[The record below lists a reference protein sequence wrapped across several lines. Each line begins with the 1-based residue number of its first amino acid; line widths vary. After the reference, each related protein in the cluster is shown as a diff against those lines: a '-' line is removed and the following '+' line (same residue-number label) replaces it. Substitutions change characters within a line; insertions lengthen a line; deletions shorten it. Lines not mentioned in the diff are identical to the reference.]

1 MKKFT
6 IQLQNE
12 NFATNKVIIPL
23 SKIKH
28 KIKVVDAFLEL
39 PIALG
44 SGTYSVNFSTE
55 PSSVEWSNVD
65 TIHVEAG
72 KVIKVNI
79 SDELQDSLNAFVN
92 SIILTFNGNNNI
104 SFVDNG
110 CVKVE
115 YISLTEYR
123 KNCGSHTIDLKKAG
137 KLSVDLTTKGT
148 RLVAPIAASD
158 NNPLPLEIT
167 ANYNSDSSELKGVA
181 KPLGKKWNLNICQY
195 LKQNNI
201 EPKSELSIENSE
213 NKQPIEELSFTYID
227 ENGKEQLIEEK
238 YYYLDNKNK
247 VYVNR
252 SDISVDVD
260 GTLKYN
266 SDTVKNKTV
275 EKELESV
282 SGLKLVSSISDIDE
296 AGLMDNEPE
305 E

>member
-137 KLSVDLTTKGT
+137 KLSGSPCKAELLIL
-148 RLVAPIAASD
+148 RLLEH
-158 NNPLPLEIT
+158 NNYSPMEC
-167 ANYNSDSSELKGVA
+167 DRRGFV
-181 KPLGKKWNLNICQY
+181 
-195 LKQNNI
+195 
-201 EPKSELSIENSE
+201 
-213 NKQPIEELSFTYID
+213 
-227 ENGKEQLIEEK
+227 
-238 YYYLDNKNK
+238 
-247 VYVNR
+247 
-252 SDISVDVD
+252 SV
-260 GTLKYN
+260 
-266 SDTVKNKTV
+266 
-275 EKELESV
+275 
-282 SGLKLVSSISDIDE
+282 
-296 AGLMDNEPE
+296 
-305 E
+305 